1 MNAAVLL
8 VDCPD
13 AKGLVAS
20 ISRFLFEHGANILDA
35 AEHRD
40 NERRRFFMRVEFDLD
55 GFDVAHAAF
64 APAFQ
69 PLVDRFGIDYRLE
82 YSAIGRRRR
91 SSSRATSTAW
101 STCSTAIAPASSA
114 ATCR

>member
-1 MNAAVLL
+1 MTAVSSAVLL

-55 GFDVAHAAF
+55 GFDVPHSAF

-69 PLVDRFGIDYRLE
+69 PLADRFGVEYRVE
-82 YSAIGRRRR
+82 YAANRPKTAVFV
-91 SSSRATSTAW
+91 SR
-101 STCSTAIAPASSA
+101 
-114 ATCR
+114 

>member
-1 MNAAVLL
+1 M
-8 VDCPD
+8 DCPD

-55 GFDVAHAAF
+55 GFDVTHAAF

-69 PLVDRFGIDYRLE
+69 SLVDRFGIGYRVA
-82 YSAIGRRRR
+82 YRADRPKTRFAIRKCCAPIASWPRT
-91 SSSRATSTAW
+91 SRAGG
-101 STCSTAIAPASSA
+101 PSA
-114 ATCR
+114 KRGPR